1 MMQNV
6 KIESIRHGWFAMR
19 FGGYEIDCTNVFE
32 HDTPM
37 ELLQAVYDLVKK
49 NDETK
54 IVRWDGEPGSEIMC
68 LERIEDEI
76 LITVYETS
84 KSVYDL
90 NCSAEQMMRYCG
102 EEKWSVKMDFSEF
115 VDELVTE
122 FWLYENGNGRILY
135 EKNWMQFSLST
146 FERLMSS
153 VMEISKRKGGLN
165 RRG

>member
-37 ELLQAVYDLVKK
+37 KLLQAVYDLVQK

-54 IVRWDGEPGSEIMC
+54 IVRWDGEPGAQIMC

-84 KSVYDL
+84 KSAYDL

-102 EEKWSVKMDFSEF
+102 EVKWSMKMDFSEF
-115 VDELVTE
+115 IDELVTE
-122 FWLYENGNGRILY
+122 FWLYENGNGLNLY
-135 EKNWMQFSLST
+135 ERNWMRFPNKS
-146 FERLMSS
+146 FEKLFC
-153 VMEISKRKGGLN
+153 SKTLK
-165 RRG
+165 